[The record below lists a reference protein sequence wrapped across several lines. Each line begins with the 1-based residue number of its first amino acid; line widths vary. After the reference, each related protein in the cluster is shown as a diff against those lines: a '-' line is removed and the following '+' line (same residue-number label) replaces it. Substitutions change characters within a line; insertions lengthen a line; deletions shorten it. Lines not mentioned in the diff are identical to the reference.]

1 VRFLGPDTDAYVAS
15 VERHAAEFEEQSG
28 LTLDLRIV
36 PSDLYYSNEIRH
48 LLEGDD
54 AADVYMSGPVLVW
67 DHVAAGFV
75 RPLDDLVEQSSDMW
89 DAGDFLERLIAC
101 NRWTGR
107 FGDPLGEGPLLE
119 IPVNCE
125 SYNLAYVP
133 RILDQAGADVPATWT
148 EYFDAAARIV
158 LRGGGVRG
166 FAQRGTDAW
175 HTMYTG
181 FATQLWSCGG
191 RDFEN
196 GSCAIASDVAVRVT
210 TEFLDGLRRAGPPDW
225 PEQRWYE
232 LALDFAQGRYGLIV
246 DSDHYVAYFED
257 AASSRL
263 AGQIGYALP
272 PAGPDGSRRP
282 NLWTWSLVVNGQTRD
297 AAAAWRFVEW
307 ASSKEFLLR
316 SAFEGN
322 MNPTRRSVWDDA
334 AFSERARAWGEF
346 YDVARRLVEHEATVL
361 VTPMPGYRQVARRW
375 VRALVDAYAG
385 REEVAEILAVA
396 AADIDSLRVS
406 EPEELVQ

>member
-15 VERHAAEFEEQSG
+15 VERHATEFEERSG

-133 RILDQAGADVPATWT
+133 RILDKAGVDVPATWT
-148 EYFDAAARIV
+148 EYFDAAARIAHH
-158 LRGGGVRG
+158 GGGVRG

-181 FATQLWSCGG
+181 YATQLWSCGG

-196 GSCAIASDVAVRVT
+196 GSCAIASEVAVRVT

-316 SAFEGN
+316 SASEGN
-322 MNPTRRSVWDDA
+322 MNPTRTSVWEDPG
-334 AFSERARAWGEF
+334 FRERAQAWGEF

-361 VTPMPGYRQVARRW
+361 VTPMPGYLHVARRW
-375 VRALVDAYAG
+375 VRALLDAYAG
-385 REEVAEILAVA
+385 RQEVAEILAVA
-396 AADIDSLRVS
+396 AADIDSARVGS
-406 EPEELVQ
+406 